1 MSDAEIK
8 RLTYD
13 EIIDLRNKRQ
23 QEEINKELE
32 KIAEKVAKKIEY
44 FICGLNWDPKIE
56 SGLKERLPLTMIE
69 EYLSTQFTVQFK
81 VQVLHG
87 ISGGKDTLYVDLCGG
102 VNEHE

>member
-32 KIAEKVAKKIEY
+32 KIAEKVAKK
-44 FICGLNWDPKIE
+44 LNILYAVLI
-56 SGLKERLPLTMIE
+56 GTLKL
-69 EYLSTQFTVQFK
+69 K
-81 VQVLHG
+81 V
-87 ISGGKDTLYVDLCGG
+87 D
-102 VNEHE
+102 